1 MKIVF
6 SKHLRETLESKR
18 INIREEW
25 IRDTV
30 ASPSF
35 TREIAMDEK
44 HYFRAIEEFEDRCLK
59 VVVNPLTSVVITAFF
74 DRGMTKKGCKNEL
87 SI

>member
-1 MKIVF
+1 MVF

-30 ASPSF
+30 VFPSF

-44 HYFRAIEEFEDRCLK
+44 HYFRAINLRID
-59 VVVNPLTSVVITAFF
+59 V
-74 DRGMTKKGCKNEL
+74 
-87 SI
+87 